1 MKIKIVEPVITEGFL
16 EETREEVEKH
26 ISDEFKIDVEAVK
39 YGTAT
44 IESSYD
50 RYLCAPNIIKIVEE
64 TAKDDYDG
72 VYINC
77 FDDPGLEGAR
87 EVADIPVVGPGHA
100 SIFIASEIA
109 QKFTI
114 LTPVKSSLPR
124 DEEKVKKEGL
134 LDNLASIRSIDLS
147 VLELEDKEKMTDALI
162 DESKKAVVEDDAH
175 AIVLGCTGMMGITD
189 DLESSLHDLGHYI
202 PVLHPVSTSLKYLK
216 MLIELNIKQSEMT
229 YMTPKEKERNLFER
243 LE

>member
-1 MKIKIVEPVITEGFL
+1 MKIKIVEPVTTESFL
-16 EETREEVEKH
+16 EETKKEVKKH
-26 ISDEFKIDVEAVK
+26 ISEDFKVDVEAIK
-39 YGTAT
+39 YGTGS

-50 RYLCAPNIIKIVEE
+50 ESLCAPNIIKIVEE
-64 TAKDDYDG
+64 SNNDDYDG

-77 FDDPGLEGAR
+77 FGDPGFEGAR
-87 EVADIPVVGPGHA
+87 EVADIPVVSPGHA

-124 DEEKVKKEGL
+124 DEEKVRKEGL
-134 LDNLASIRSIDLS
+134 LDNLASIRSIDLP
-147 VLELEDKEKMTDALI
+147 VLELEDKEKMTEALI

-189 DLESSLHDLGHYI
+189 DLESALHDLGHYI
-202 PVLHPVSTSLKYLK
+202 PVVHPLPTSLKYLK

-229 YMTPKEKERNLFER
+229 YMTPKDKERNLFER